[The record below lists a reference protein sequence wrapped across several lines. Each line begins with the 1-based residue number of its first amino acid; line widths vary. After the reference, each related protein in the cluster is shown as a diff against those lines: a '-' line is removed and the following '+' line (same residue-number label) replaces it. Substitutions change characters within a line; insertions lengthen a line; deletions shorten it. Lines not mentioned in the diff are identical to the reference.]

1 MSGESAA
8 QLILFITAVLIAAS
22 VSAVMVVTIQQI
34 SLGIKEQGD
43 YLKSA
48 IATNFKIINDP
59 LSIPTE
65 TVNGYTAYV
74 FYVKNIGNVPF
85 PFTNSSISVLI
96 DGNIIPPANFTTSPS
111 VLYPGQ
117 VGKIDVITTL
127 SAGNHRI
134 TVILSNGISDT
145 LEFQI

>member
-59 LSIPTE
+59 LKIPTE
-65 TVNGYTAYV
+65 IVNGNTAYV
-74 FYVKNIGNVPF
+74 FYVKNIGKVPF
-85 PFTNSSISVLI
+85 PFTNTSISVLI
-96 DGNIIPPANFTTSPS
+96 DGNIIPPANFTTSPP

-127 SAGNHRI
+127 SSGNHRI